1 MYMFMEFLY
10 FPEDKSEYIPAFI
23 MLVIFMV
30 GAIAA
35 MYFILKKSKQEEEY
49 YDEKYNLHTK
59 DVDESIDESKG
70 ETIEEISNVNDDEYS
85 K

>member
-1 MYMFMEFLY
+1 MQMFMEFLY

-35 MYFILKKSKQEEEY
+35 MYVFLKKSKKEEEY
-49 YDEKYNLHTK
+49 FDKKYSMHKNKIDDPSEEK
-59 DVDESIDESKG
+59 
-70 ETIEEISNVNDDEYS
+70 DDE
-85 K
+85 

>member
-35 MYFILKKSKQEEEY
+35 MYFILKKSRQEEEY
-49 YDEKYNLHTK
+49 FDKKYNLHKK
-59 DVDESIDESKG
+59 DVDKSIDEVKS
-70 ETIEEISNVNDDEYS
+70 ETIEEVSHENKDEYS

>member
-1 MYMFMEFLY
+1 MMMEFLY

-35 MYFILKKSKQEEEY
+35 MYLFYKKSKKEEQFFDEHYEEY
-49 YDEKYNLHTK
+49 KQLNDPIENDKTK
-59 DVDESIDESKG
+59 R
-70 ETIEEISNVNDDEYS
+70 Y
-85 K
+85 